1 MKKLWKYRLLRYY
14 YFYPKSESLSGCAF
28 KIDKTR
34 MNLASLR
41 RELNNVV
48 LSTQGRLNLRTET
61 LKMGIFKNIML
72 LNWSFQSND
81 ALEQAIAVARQN
93 DVALKIIPG
102 DIT

>member
-1 MKKLWKYRLLRYY
+1 M
-14 YFYPKSESLSGCAF
+14 GCAF
-28 KIDKTR
+28 KFGKTR

-93 DVALKIIPG
+93 DAALKIIPG
-102 DIT
+102 DITEDGQSIL

>member
-1 MKKLWKYRLLRYY
+1 
-14 YFYPKSESLSGCAF
+14 
-28 KIDKTR
+28 
-34 MNLASLR
+34 MNFVSLR

-81 ALEQAIAVARQN
+81 AFEQVIAVARQN
-93 DVALKIIPG
+93 DAALKIVPG
-102 DIT
+102 DITEDGQSI